1 MQALHVKAHWGKVLG
16 IKLARGDDKVFEK
29 NIYYPILKKISMH
42 VYH

>member
-29 NIYYPILKKISMH
+29 ILYLLSYPKEN
-42 VYH
+42 